1 MVDLRLESDPEVTA
15 EQSVAGKV
23 HVSLAARDL
32 LGKGK
37 TREERSINMASAQRM
52 NRRRLKNLG
61 VIALGLGLASLGGY
75 NIVAKA
81 TWSLMDDGVFWK
93 SGPSGVVASRVA
105 PVWPASR
112 ARVPGGAIL
121 LWVFARGI

>member
-1 MVDLRLESDPEVTA
+1 MVDLRLESNPEVTA
-15 EQSVAGKV
+15 EQSFAGKV

-61 VIALGLGLASLGGY
+61 VIALGLVLTSLGGY
-75 NIVAKA
+75 NLVANA
-81 TWSLMDDGVFWK
+81 TSSLMDDWGFCN
-93 SGPSGVVASRVA
+93 SGPSAVLSSTV
-105 PVWPASR
+105 
-112 ARVPGGAIL
+112 
-121 LWVFARGI
+121 